1 MTPPIEACTNKVK
14 LDDMYNRNIQ
24 DETKMQKKIEQH
36 TYDELNRH
44 IDANYCTDLSYQR
57 EIIVDEENKDSH
69 ANPDEDIKQNIS
81 VVLQLET

>member
-44 IDANYCTDLSYQR
+44 IDAN
-57 EIIVDEENKDSH
+57 
-69 ANPDEDIKQNIS
+69 
-81 VVLQLET
+81 